1 MAQRAPWFYEHS
13 PLSTFQGD
21 NSPEDTST
29 GPSTHQLIRAAT
41 ESPLSVTRRNEM
53 FRLADSQ
60 KRRPEGTKSF
70 EPAQILSVFSLLAMN
85 SMLFYV
91 NYRRFYLFFML
102 IFENFRG
109 QKCTGGFSYVYS
121 PLCIW

>member
-1 MAQRAPWFYEHS
+1 MNFWKNSKQPLIFGPKQGFLHISASDAHKNLSTWTNLVMGGSKSSCEIKQRGPWFSEQP

-53 FRLADSQ
+53 FSLADSQ
-60 KRRPEGTKSF
+60 KRADRADQKV
-70 EPAQILSVFSLLAMN
+70 QNLLSQRKF
-85 SMLFYV
+85 
-91 NYRRFYLFFML
+91 
-102 IFENFRG
+102 
-109 QKCTGGFSYVYS
+109 
-121 PLCIW
+121 

>member
-1 MAQRAPWFYEHS
+1 MAQGAPWFYEHS

-53 FRLADSQ
+53 FSLADSQ
-60 KRRPEGTKSF
+60 KRADRADQKV
-70 EPAQILSVFSLLAMN
+70 QNLLSQRKF
-85 SMLFYV
+85 
-91 NYRRFYLFFML
+91 
-102 IFENFRG
+102 
-109 QKCTGGFSYVYS
+109 
-121 PLCIW
+121 